1 MKSSLHAAFVGIWL
15 FVVAV
20 CVALA
25 ILMQGL
31 YRLGVDARVDTVAA
45 RVDKAASA
53 LQTRF
58 ALYAASYASAPDF
71 TDAQRRRELGLIL
84 QIVLQEFDDVEGGFF
99 APQAGFIAYAY
110 PSYEGSAT
118 KQDVPEAESARIA
131 GLAQAVVDGGAPQ
144 SLRSV
149 GARQTLILEAKPVGA
164 GAAKLA
170 VWVMSRA
177 HVRADDGS
185 NRLLVGLGVLGFFVV
200 ASGLAMLWILQRWT
214 RALARLDDG
223 IAHAPADRP
232 LELEPTGHRDL
243 DRVAAMV
250 TSLHARLAEQR
261 DASRRL
267 ASELARAQR
276 VATVGRMAA
285 QLVHEI
291 RNPIAAMRLRAENAL
306 AGAGDRDAALDHILG
321 DVHRLD
327 DLLERMQA
335 MTRLNALN
343 VQPVPLAAWL
353 ARCVASL
360 QERADERVVTLAAD
374 APDATWPIDAEQMAR
389 ALGNLVI
396 NAIRHAP
403 QGDGRVD
410 TRITIEPERRCRIHV
425 GDNGPGIDDA
435 ALDDIFDA
443 FHTTHAEGTGLGLS
457 IAREIVEAHGG
468 TLRALPRGETGDLLA
483 ASTGAVFLIEL
494 PWPAS

>member
-1 MKSSLHAAFVGIWL
+1 MKGSLRTAFVGIWL
-15 FVVAV
+15 FVVAA

-25 ILMQGL
+25 FLMQGL

-58 ALYAASYASAPDF
+58 ALYAGSYATAPDF

-84 QIVLQEFDDVEGGFF
+84 QIVLQEFDDVEGGFY
-99 APQAGFIAYAY
+99 APQAGFLAYAF
-110 PSYEGSAT
+110 PSYEGAAT

-131 GLAQAVVDGGAPQ
+131 GLAQEVVDGGAPQ
-144 SLRSV
+144 TLRSA
-149 GARQTLILEAKPVGA
+149 GARQTLILEAKPIKA
-164 GAAKLA
+164 GSATLA

-177 HVRADDGS
+177 HVRSDDGS
-185 NRLLVGLGVLGFFVV
+185 KRLLVGLGVLGFFVV
-200 ASGLAMLWILQRWT
+200 LSGFALMLILQRWT
-214 RALARLDDG
+214 NALARLDEG
-223 IAHAPADRP
+223 IARAPADAP
-232 LELEPTGHRDL
+232 LRLEATGHRDI
-243 DRVAAMV
+243 DRVGAMV
-250 TSLHARLAEQR
+250 ASLHRRLADQR

-267 ASELARAQR
+267 EGELARAQR

-306 AGAGDRDAALDHILG
+306 AGAGDRDVALDHILG

-335 MTRLNALN
+335 MTRLNALS
-343 VQPVPLAAWL
+343 VQPVALQPWL
-353 ARCVASL
+353 ARCIASL
-360 QERADERVVTLAAD
+360 QARADERTVTLATD
-374 APDATWPIDAEQMAR
+374 APDATWPIDADQMAR

-396 NAIRHAP
+396 NAIQHAP
-403 QGDGRVD
+403 RAGGRVD
-410 TRITIEPERRCRIHV
+410 IDVAIEPQRSCRIRV
-425 GDNGPGIDDA
+425 SDNGPGIDDG
-435 ALDDIFDA
+435 ALDEVFDA
-443 FHTTHAEGTGLGLS
+443 FHTTRAEGTGLGLS

-468 TLRALPRGETGDLLA
+468 SLRALSRDEASGAVPS
-483 ASTGAVFLIEL
+483 STGATFLIEL